1 MHADQRLLEAA
12 ALLAMMAF
20 CHVAICARLG
30 IPALVGFLL
39 AGILIG
45 PSGLGLIAEG
55 ATLTLIGE
63 VGVILLL
70 FALGLEFSLDKLV
83 SLRRLIFGL
92 GLAQVLVTGGLVTV
106 GLLVFTEIAPAAAVL
121 IAGAIAMSSTALC
134 LKVLAGGDALGTPQG
149 RVAIAVLLFQDLAA
163 VGFLAF
169 HDVIAGAGAVESAHD
184 VLKMV
189 GGMGVLVGALFI
201 TRSMLQRL
209 AGWVATQGA
218 AELAQL
224 LALTVALLAAIIAQV
239 AGLSPA
245 LGAFAAGMMI
255 AEGDARQFVEREIR
269 PFRDLF
275 VGVFF
280 IGIGTQLHIGAIWST
295 WPTVLAWLFV
305 LMVVKLALVVALTR
319 MFGEQLE
326 TALRAGAILA
336 HGGEFSLMLISV
348 TTASGLLQS
357 KVAEPLFL
365 ALGLS
370 MLIGAV
376 VVRRAA

>member
-1 MHADQRLLEAA
+1 MHADQGLLEAA

-20 CHVAICARLG
+20 FHVAICARLG

-39 AGILIG
+39 SGIVIG
-45 PSGLGLIAEG
+45 PSGLGLITEG
-55 ATLTLIGE
+55 ATLTVIGE

-92 GLAQVLVTGGLVTV
+92 GLVQVLVVGGLVTV

-121 IAGAIAMSSTALC
+121 IAGAVAMSSTALC

-169 HDVIAGAGAVESAHD
+169 HDVIAAAGVVESAHD

-189 GGMGVLVGALFI
+189 AGMGVLVGALFI

-280 IGIGTQLHIGAIWST
+280 IGIGTQLHIGAVWST

>member
-1 MHADQRLLEAA
+1 MHADQGPLEAA

>member
-1 MHADQRLLEAA
+1 M
-12 ALLAMMAF
+12 
-20 CHVAICARLG
+20 
-30 IPALVGFLL
+30 
-39 AGILIG
+39 
-45 PSGLGLIAEG
+45 SG
-55 ATLTLIGE
+55 
-63 VGVILLL
+63 
-70 FALGLEFSLDKLV
+70 
-83 SLRRLIFGL
+83 
-92 GLAQVLVTGGLVTV
+92 
-106 GLLVFTEIAPAAAVL
+106 
-121 IAGAIAMSSTALC
+121 
-134 LKVLAGGDALGTPQG
+134 KVD
-149 RVAIAVLLFQDLAA
+149 VLLDVEQHVPLIDVELAKPVA
-163 VGFLAF
+163 
-169 HDVIAGAGAVESAHD
+169 
-184 VLKMV
+184 
-189 GGMGVLVGALFI
+189 GMGVLVGALFI
-201 TRSMLQRL
+201 ARSMLQRL

-255 AEGDARQFVEREIR
+255 AECDARQFVEREIR

-280 IGIGTQLHIGAIWST
+280 IGIGTQLHIGAVWST

-348 TTASGLLQS
+348 TTASGLLQA

>member
-1 MHADQRLLEAA
+1 MHAAQGLLEVTV
-12 ALLAMMAF
+12 LLAMVAF

-30 IPALVGFLL
+30 IPAVVGYLL
-39 AGILIG
+39 SGILIG

-70 FALGLEFSLDKLV
+70 FTLGLEFSLDKLV
-83 SLRRLIFGL
+83 ALRRLIFGL
-92 GLAQVLVTGGLVTV
+92 GLAQVLGTGGLVAG
-106 GLLVFTEIAPAAAVL
+106 GLLVFTEIGAAAAVL
-121 IAGAIAMSSTALC
+121 IAGAVAMSSTALC
-134 LKVLAGGDALGTPQG
+134 LKVLAGGGALGTPQG

-169 HDVIAGAGAVESAHD
+169 HDVIVAAGAVGSANGI
-184 VLKMV
+184 LKMV
-189 GGMGVLVGALFI
+189 GGIGVFIGAFFI
-201 TRSMLQRL
+201 ARSTLQRL
-209 AGWVATQGA
+209 AEWVASQGEA
-218 AELAQL
+218 DLAQL
-224 LALTVALLAAIIAQV
+224 LALVIALLAAIVAQV

-245 LGAFAAGMMI
+245 LGAFASGMAI

-275 VGVFF
+275 VGAFF
-280 IGIGTQLHIGAIWST
+280 ISIGTQLHIGEVWST
-295 WPTVLAWLFV
+295 WPAVLAWLFI
-305 LMVVKLALVVALTR
+305 LMVVKLTLVVALTR
-319 MFGEQLE
+319 MFGENLE
-326 TALRAGAILA
+326 TALRAGVILA

-348 TTASGLLQS
+348 MTASGLLQTN
-357 KVAEPLFL
+357 VADPLFL

>member
-1 MHADQRLLEAA
+1 MHVDQGLLEVA
-12 ALLAMMAF
+12 ALLAVVAF
-20 CHVAICARLG
+20 CLVAICARLG

-39 AGILIG
+39 SGILIG
-45 PSGLGLIAEG
+45 PFGLGLIAEG

-70 FALGLEFSLDKLV
+70 FALGLEFSLDKLT

-92 GLAQVLVTGGLVTV
+92 GLAQVLVTGGLVTT
-106 GLLVFTEIAPAAAVL
+106 GLLIFTEIPPPATIL
-121 IAGAIAMSSTALC
+121 IAGAVAMSSTALC
-134 LKVLAGGDALGTPQG
+134 LKILGGSGALGTPHG
-149 RVAIAVLLFQDLAA
+149 RVGIAVLLFQDLAA
-163 VGFLAF
+163 VGFLVF
-169 HDVIAGAGAVESAHD
+169 HDVIAAAGAVESTHD
-184 VLKMV
+184 VLKMA
-189 GGMGVLVGALFI
+189 GGTGALVAALFI
-201 TRSMLQRL
+201 ARSTLQRL
-209 AGWVATQGA
+209 AGWVANQRE

-224 LALTVALLAAIIAQV
+224 LALAVALLAATIALV

-280 IGIGTQLHIGAIWST
+280 IGIGTQLHIGAVWST
-295 WPTVLAWLFV
+295 WPMILCWLFV
-305 LMVVKLALVVALTR
+305 LMGAKFALVLVLTR

-336 HGGEFSLMLISV
+336 HGGEFGLMLISV
-348 TTASGLLQS
+348 STASGLLQA
-357 KVAEPLFL
+357 KVADPLFL

-370 MLIGAV
+370 ILIGALV
-376 VVRRAA
+376 IRRAA

>member
-1 MHADQRLLEAA
+1 MHADQGLLEAA

-39 AGILIG
+39 SGIVIG

-121 IAGAIAMSSTALC
+121 IAGAVAMSSTALC

-169 HDVIAGAGAVESAHD
+169 HDVIAAAGVVESAHD

-189 GGMGVLVGALFI
+189 GGMGMLVAALFI
-201 TRSMLQRL
+201 ARSTLQRL
-209 AGWVATQGA
+209 AGWVATQGE

-224 LALTVALLAAIIAQV
+224 LALTVALLAAIIAQA

-280 IGIGTQLHIGAIWST
+280 IGIGAQLHIDAVWST
-295 WPTVLAWLFV
+295 WPRVLAWLFV

-348 TTASGLLQS
+348 TTASGLLQA
-357 KVAEPLFL
+357 KIADPLFL